1 MEENE
6 RLEDANERLR
16 KAAESEDERGMVVRI
31 GTPAIVYYKKAERVS
46 TMTGS
51 HRASRNTS

>member
-6 RLEDANERLR
+6 RLEDVNERLR
-16 KAAESEDERGMVVRI
+16 KAAEREDERGMAVRI
-31 GTPAIVYYKKAERVS
+31 CIPAIVYYKKVERIS

-51 HRASRNTS
+51 HRGSKNTS